1 MKRNKQSKAK
11 RNLLT
16 SNKLFS
22 FVKNLTN
29 KAISARSLI
38 TSRSSIPTIPSLT
51 GSRTR
56 SKRGGSRRGGSRTGT
71 GTRTRTRT
79 RSRTRSRR
87 QKGG

>member
-1 MKRNKQSKAK
+1 MKRKKQSKAK

-22 FVKNLTN
+22 FVKNLTK

-56 SKRGGSRRGGSRTGT
+56 SRRGGSRTG
-71 GTRTRTRT
+71 TRT